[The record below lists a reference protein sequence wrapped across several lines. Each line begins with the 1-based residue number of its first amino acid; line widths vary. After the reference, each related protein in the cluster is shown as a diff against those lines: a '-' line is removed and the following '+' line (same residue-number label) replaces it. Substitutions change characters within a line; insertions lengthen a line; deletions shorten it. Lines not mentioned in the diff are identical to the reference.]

1 MTMIT
6 EILIDQL
13 ATLGLSSGLATF
25 TAYLVFT
32 LAILL
37 FILAVAPL
45 YVWGMRKIMAHVQHR
60 TGPYRVGPFG
70 LLQPLA
76 DGIKLIG
83 KEDIQPT
90 GADTFSWKLAVY
102 VLVVPLL
109 VAFLF
114 LPWHPGWVVSNV
126 ATGILL
132 VLAIAAISPVGE
144 VLAGWG
150 SNNKYSVLGGLRAAA
165 LDVAYEVPLVLT
177 AAGIVLLTGTL
188 SMEGIV
194 VAQDSIWFFL
204 VQPIGLFIF
213 FVGGVA
219 QIGIA
224 PIDLA
229 EAESEFVA
237 GFHTEYSG
245 MRFGMLFLSLFTNII
260 LIAAL
265 IAVLFFGGWQ
275 GPFFDGVWW
284 FLLKTIVISVFLFVT
299 WFTLPRVKIDQF
311 MTFGWK
317 VLFPLALINIVIAAL
332 AAYFFGFGGVA

>member
-1 MTMIT
+1 MSIMQT
-6 EILIDQL
+6 LIDQL
-13 ATLGLSSGLATF
+13 AGLGLGGGGATF
-25 TAYLVFT
+25 VAYLVGT
-32 LAILL
+32 LAVLG
-37 FILAVAPL
+37 FVLAIGPL
-45 YVWGMRKIMAHVQHR
+45 YVWMMRKIMGHIQHR

-76 DGIKLIG
+76 DGIKLVG
-83 KEDIQPT
+83 KEDIKPA
-90 GADTFSWKLAVY
+90 GADEFSWKLAVY
-102 VLVVPLL
+102 VLLIPLL
-109 VAFLF
+109 VVFLF

-126 ATGILL
+126 GTGILL
-132 VLAIAAISPVGE
+132 VLAIGAISPVGE

-165 LDVAYEVPLVLT
+165 LDVAYEVPLVIT
-177 AAGIVLLTGTL
+177 AAAVVLLTGTL

-194 VAQDSIWFFL
+194 AAQDSLWFVL
-204 VQPIGLFIF
+204 VQPLGLFIF
-213 FVGGVA
+213 LVAGVA

-245 MRFGMLFLSLFTNII
+245 MRFGMMFLSLFANII
-260 LIAAL
+260 LIGAL
-265 IAVLFFGGWQ
+265 TSVLFLGGWQ

-284 FLLKTIVISVFLFVT
+284 FLLKTIVVSAFLFTT
-299 WFTLPRVKIDQF
+299 WFTLPRVRIDQF

-317 VLFPLALINIVIAAL
+317 VLFPMSLLNLVIAAV
-332 AAYFFGFGGVA
+332 AAHVLGIGGVA